1 MEVVLLSVRASPDL
15 PAYLHA
21 VKQIVFKRYNWIPIT
36 EVQLV
41 EHEVEIQILGKINT
55 IKKLFN

>member
-15 PAYLHA
+15 PPYLHA

-41 EHEVEIQILGKINT
+41 EHEVEIQILGKINS
-55 IKKLFN
+55 